1 MLFVLS
7 KTSDQ
12 SVDGATRLLVLE
24 RLQDKGLAPIIRSAR
39 LSAFESALLGP
50 ERVKEMERAI
60 AAWTET
66 EEGALYTRGDVFC
79 SEDFALFLIFGSRED
94 EAVGMRAGIVYEA
107 STTEPRKKLDA
118 FCRNV
123 SEVLENARNASQEAD
138 VLGVLFPEWR
148 DDEPKVSSGLAR
160 FTGNE
165 SQARDEST
173 LEQQRAVELLE
184 DEEAREFLR
193 RVREAHTEGR
203 ISELMFGDESEARPA
218 LISRMSDVGLLRREV
233 LVRCRK
239 SGRALFRLPSPDAL
253 SIITASNAMCS
264 ECGSKIA
271 DEKIEEMVAPTEQAG
286 ALLEDGRWL
295 VGRVRSVLR
304 ECGIPDSAITVG
316 ASSGEGEAQMIVS
329 ACDELFLFTL
339 HDGDVTLA
347 NARKALERQAETEAA
362 HLIVVATGKIQ
373 EDVRARLREHA
384 RRRSRAGS
392 ESEVLMFE
400 NLEVAHNELQ
410 HAFERASQRSLAR
423 ELYPLDASLGFSVGY
438 MIATRFRLLQRSG
451 ALQDLAASAAAGI
464 AGSLREI

>member
-24 RLQDKGLAPIIRSAR
+24 RLQDKGLTPLIRSAR

-66 EEGALYTRGDVFC
+66 EEDALYTRGDVFC
-79 SEDFALFLIFGSRED
+79 SEDFTLFLIFGSGED
-94 EAVGMRAGIVYEA
+94 EMASMRAGIVYEG

-123 SEVLENARNASQEAD
+123 SDVLETARNAGGEGN
-138 VLGVLFPEWR
+138 VLGMLFPNWR
-148 DDEPKVSSGLAR
+148 DDEPRVSSALAR
-160 FTGNE
+160 FAGSE
-165 SQARDEST
+165 SHARDEST

-193 RVREAHTEGR
+193 RVKEAHTEGR
-203 ISELMFGDESEARPA
+203 MSELMFGGETEARPA

-253 SIITASNAMCS
+253 SIITASNAVCS

-271 DEKIEEMVAPTEQAG
+271 DEKIEEMIAPTEQAG

-295 VGRVRSVLR
+295 VGRVRTVLR
-304 ECGIPDSAITVG
+304 ECGIPESAITIG
-316 ASSGEGEAQMIVS
+316 SASGEGEAQMMVS
-329 ACDELFLFTL
+329 ACDELFVFVLR
-339 HDGDVTLA
+339 DGDVTLA
-347 NARKALERQAETEAA
+347 HARRALERQAETEAA
-362 HLIVVATGKIQ
+362 HLVVIATGKIQ
-373 EDVRARLREHA
+373 EDARGRLREHG
-384 RRRSRAGS
+384 RRRSRAGG

-400 NLEVAHNELQ
+400 NLEVSPSELQ
-410 HAFERASQRSLAR
+410 HALERASQRSLAR
-423 ELYPLDASLGFSVGY
+423 ELYALDASLGFSVGY
-438 MIATRFRLLQRSG
+438 MIATRFRLLQTSG
-451 ALQDLAASAAAGI
+451 ALQDLAASAIGAI